1 MTGRPARSADPSDC
15 MFLRDYPLRMATE
28 TITWKGRFGPMELK
42 VGHATFRPSTISS
55 LLANAL
61 EFKPGSVVVDVG
73 TGSGILSIIAAKL
86 GASKVYGVDA
96 AEETVE
102 IATANAAA
110 HGVADR
116 VEFAQGDMFE
126 PLNHDIEADV
136 VIGDVSGIP
145 DEIAMASGW
154 FPSGLSGGPT
164 GAELPMRMIEESKR
178 LLRKGGSLFLPTGS
192 LQDETS
198 IIDRA
203 KAVFGSMKQITER
216 NIPLPSSLA
225 EDPAVLR
232 ALKEKVIALTQR
244 GSRFQWTARVWQLEA

>member
-1 MTGRPARSADPSDC
+1 MTV
-15 MFLRDYPLRMATE
+15 E
-28 TITWKGRFGPMELK
+28 TITWKGRFGPMDLR
-42 VGHATFRPSTISS
+42 VGPATFRPSTISS
-55 LLANAL
+55 LLADAL
-61 EFKPGSVVVDVG
+61 DFKPGSVVVDVG

-86 GASKVYGVDA
+86 GASKVYGIDA
-96 AEETVE
+96 AEETVQ
-102 IATANAAA
+102 IATANART

-116 VEFAQGDMFE
+116 VQFAQGDMFD
-126 PLNHDIEADV
+126 PLGPDLEADV

-145 DEIAMASGW
+145 DDIAAASGW

-192 LQDETS
+192 LQDESS

-203 KAVFGSMKQITER
+203 KAVFGSMKQLTER
-216 NIPLPSSLA
+216 NIPLPTALA

-232 ALKEKVIALTQR
+232 ALKDKVIALKQR
-244 GSRFQWTARVWQLEA
+244 GSRFQWTARIWQVEA